1 MAKKKTKQK
10 PKKRI
15 TEARQTV
22 SQSKMWPKKPLVF
35 FLAGG
40 VLVLIVAFFLYQGE
54 QPTPRGEQPSPLASG
69 ISILK
74 TNSNNLRENRP
85 TLSPQ
90 RFSGTFRMAYEVA
103 REIPEVLDE
112 LYCYCRCQE
121 NLGHKNLL
129 SCFVD
134 THAST

>member
-1 MAKKKTKQK
+1 MAKKKYHRKTKKRATRAK
-10 PKKRI
+10 PK
-15 TEARQTV
+15 ARQLKTK
-22 SQSKMWPKKPLVF
+22 SKISTFSLIAILVGGILVLSVVYFRYHEKKPTT
-35 FLAGG
+35 
-40 VLVLIVAFFLYQGE
+40 Q
-54 QPTPRGEQPSPLASG
+54 TSN

-74 TNSNNLRENRP
+74 ATHTGLQEDRP
-85 TLSPQ
+85 TLSPL

-103 REIPEVLDE
+103 RAIPEVLDQ

-129 SCFVD
+129 SCYVD